1 MKNKLLEYI
10 MQLSDINPFMRFAE
24 LQPSV
29 VSKAPLK
36 YAYDHRIFYVID
48 GNAKL
53 ILENGK
59 YDLDAGTLL
68 YLCSGTPYYF
78 DGNVKVLVLNF
89 DLTRDC
95 ETQKDAMRPKP
106 RHSFKPENILENDV
120 PRELEGYII
129 ARKAFEVEARLQECI
144 TNFRF
149 PTAVS
154 DALTSATIKEVLCY
168 AVQNT
173 DAVSKKIP
181 DIVEKVAEY
190 IRSNYDKSITND
202 TISAQFGY
210 HSFYLNRV
218 FKEHTG
224 MTLHQAVIRERV
236 TIAKRLLQNTDI
248 AVEAISREAGFSDRI
263 QFATTFRK
271 YTGLTPSEYRNK
283 KQKKN
288 K

>member
-1 MKNKLLEYI
+1 MK
-10 MQLSDINPFMRFAE
+10 LSDINPFMRFAE

-29 VSKAPLK
+29 ISKAPLK

-48 GNAKL
+48 GNARL
-53 ILENGK
+53 ILENAEH
-59 YDLDAGTLL
+59 DLGAGALL
-68 YLCSGTPYYF
+68 YLRSGTPYYF
-78 DGNVKVLVLNF
+78 DGNVKVLVFNF
-89 DLTRDC
+89 DLTRDH
-95 ETQKDAMRPKP
+95 EEKKDAMRPKS
-106 RHSFKPENILENDV
+106 RHSFKTERILENDV
-120 PRELEGYII
+120 PPELESYII
-129 ARKAFEVEARLQECI
+129 VRKAFEMEARLQECI
-144 TNFRF
+144 TGYRF

-173 DAVSKKIP
+173 DAVSKRIP

-190 IRSNYDKSITND
+190 IRNNYDKNITND
-202 TISAQFGY
+202 TISAEFGY

-218 FKEHTG
+218 FKDHTG
-224 MTLHQAVIRERV
+224 MTLHRAVIRERV

-248 AVEAISREAGFSDRI
+248 AVEAIARESGFSDRI
-263 QFATTFRK
+263 QFSTTFRK
-271 YTGLTPSEYRNK
+271 SVGITPTEYRNK

>member
-1 MKNKLLEYI
+1 
-10 MQLSDINPFMRFAE
+10 MQLSDVNPFMRFAE

-29 VSKAPLK
+29 ISKAPLK

-48 GNAKL
+48 GNARL
-53 ILENGK
+53 ILEDAEH
-59 YDLDAGTLL
+59 DLGAGALL
-68 YLCSGTPYYF
+68 YLRSGTPYYF
-78 DGNVKVLVLNF
+78 DGNVKVLVFNF
-89 DLTRDC
+89 DLTRAN
-95 ETQKDAMRPKP
+95 EEQRAAMRPKP
-106 RHSFKPENILENDV
+106 QHSFKPDNILENDV
-120 PRELEGYII
+120 PKELESYII

-154 DALTSATIKEVLCY
+154 DTLTSAIIKEVLCY

-173 DAVSKKIP
+173 DAVSKKRP

-190 IRSNYDKSITND
+190 IRSNYDKDITND

-224 MTLHQAVIRERV
+224 MTLHQAVIKERV

-248 AVEAISREAGFSDRI
+248 AIEAIAREAGFSDRI

-271 YTGLTPSEYRNK
+271 CIGLTPTEYRNK